1 MGIIDFGLSHLF
13 GTNDNFLICDKF
25 VGKMG
30 YKSPQIFKCEAYCGN
45 KADIWSLG
53 ITLFMMIVGAP
64 PFHKASE
71 SDAAFA
77 MIMNGEMMTML
88 ARWNRVE
95 YIESD
100 QYDLLMKMLCIDE
113 YERISIEDIQ
123 KHKWIQT
130 RFRKKRISYR
140 MSLRL
145 CNKAKASIKM
155 MMSSTM

>member
-1 MGIIDFGLSHLF
+1 MHNVMNIAHLDISLENIVVSEDTFFDRESGKIKNLDVRIIDFGLSHLF

-64 PFHKASE
+64 PFHKASD

-88 ARWNRVE
+88 ARWNR
-95 YIESD
+95 
-100 QYDLLMKMLCIDE
+100 
-113 YERISIEDIQ
+113 
-123 KHKWIQT
+123 
-130 RFRKKRISYR
+130 
-140 MSLRL
+140 
-145 CNKAKASIKM
+145 
-155 MMSSTM
+155 